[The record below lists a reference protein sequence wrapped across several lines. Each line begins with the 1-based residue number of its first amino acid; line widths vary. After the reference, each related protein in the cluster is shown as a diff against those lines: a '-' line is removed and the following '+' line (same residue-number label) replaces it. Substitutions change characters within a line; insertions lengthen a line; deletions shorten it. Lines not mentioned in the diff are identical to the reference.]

1 MPDYPDDA
9 ARTFYANLALRRLT
23 TTRCRACGSLSF
35 PPRLFCHLCSS
46 NDLEWV
52 ELSGR
57 GRIEAFTTQ
66 ETAFRFMVPDVIGMV
81 ELEEGVRLLTRIIGR
96 YEDLSIGDAVSVDF
110 VEVEPGF
117 ALHQFVPIVGG
128 PQGDDGMIT

>member
-1 MPDYPDDA
+1 
-9 ARTFYANLALRRLT
+9 
-23 TTRCRACGSLSF
+23 
-35 PPRLFCHLCSS
+35 
-46 NDLEWV
+46 
-52 ELSGR
+52 
-57 GRIEAFTTQ
+57 
-66 ETAFRFMVPDVIGMV
+66 MVPDVIGMV

-128 PQGDDGMIT
+128 P